1 MKTFHLP
8 QDFYSVICISFCD
21 AVTFYRP
28 EKNVKFSTFAYRVMY
43 KKLKSYYKKLAREI
57 KIVSID
63 DFIPNTERVLFRD
76 IIPDV
81 WDYEREAIL
90 NAELEKMDLLQREIW
105 GFMLRGMNGK
115 DISRHTGI
123 NKSTISR
130 EVFKIKKVIKE

>member
-1 MKTFHLP
+1 M
-8 QDFYSVICISFCD
+8 
-21 AVTFYRP
+21 
-28 EKNVKFSTFAYRVMY
+28 KFSTFAYSVMY
-43 KKLKSYYKKLAREI
+43 KKLKSYYKKLSREI
-57 KIVSID
+57 KTVSMD
-63 DFIPNTERVLFRD
+63 EFIPNTEGGLFRD

-90 NAELEKMDLLQREIW
+90 NAELEKMDLLQRKIW